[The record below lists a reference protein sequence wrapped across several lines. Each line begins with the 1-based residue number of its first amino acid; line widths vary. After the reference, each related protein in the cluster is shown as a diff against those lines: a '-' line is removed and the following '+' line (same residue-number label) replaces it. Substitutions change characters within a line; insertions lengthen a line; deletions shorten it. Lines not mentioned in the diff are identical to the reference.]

1 MITRLKRIV
10 SILPTPTVSRQTQQY
25 CNSTSHHLRT
35 FSQASFHKRKTSH
48 IRNNDWICPKC
59 NNNVFASKQNCF
71 KCNTAKPVVTKVTK
85 STNQQDRLNILEK
98 NRVARNKSDAIRSE
112 QRITKALNQAL
123 QQVET
128 QNQTIASPI
137 TTKPIQEVTNQNR
150 DLNTTNYISDLS
162 KHLENNQIDQAIKI
176 FQLAQTNNA
185 VNDTEGFLRMEYL
198 TAFTDQ
204 GCVEPALEMFETTS
218 VNWRHY
224 NVMLNTICN
233 DHSQARAIYLKAIAQ
248 GIYHTK
254 HDYCSTMDVT
264 TDSKEGDMPK
274 LDLHKHSYGAAET
287 AFFWWLEKISK
298 SKIIVNNLLITEL
311 IVVTGRG
318 NKSENEKAVVRKTIS
333 SLLQEMQL
341 PMMVSNNPGNFI
353 IDFRKMMMMNK
364 KLIKIRKKMKK
375 NRMKKLYDWDSTTNT
390 YHLKSNPQ
398 WNSRNVTRR

>member
-10 SILPTPTVSRQTQQY
+10 SILPTPTVLSRQTQQY
-25 CNSTSHHLRT
+25 FNSTSHLRT
-35 FSQASFHKRKTSH
+35 FSQASFHKRKTSQ

-59 NNNVFASKQNCF
+59 NTNVFASKQNCF

-137 TTKPIQEVTNQNR
+137 TTKPILEVTNQIE
-150 DLNTTNYISDLS
+150 LNTTNYISDLS

-185 VNDTEGFLRMEYL
+185 VNDNEGFLRMEYL

-224 NVMLNTICN
+224 NIMLNTICN

-318 NKSENEKAVVRKTIS
+318 NKSENEKAV
-333 SLLQEMQL
+333 
-341 PMMVSNNPGNFI
+341 NPGNFI
-353 IDFRKMMMMNK
+353 IDFRKMMTMNK
-364 KLIKIRKKMKK
+364 KLTKIRKKMKK
-375 NRMKKLYDWDSTTNT
+375 KRMKTLYDWDSTTNT
-390 YHLKSNPQ
+390 YHLKLNPQ
-398 WNSRNVTRR
+398 WNSRNLTRR